1 MDVKDI
7 KVEDDVDEMT
17 YATGEEKPSIA
28 AIVDERPNHL
38 RNKDKDRSCW
48 RTLEPAA
55 LHVKEEVVTPAREP
69 SSSRCERRL
78 QERDSDPG
86 SDLSPP
92 RRRGR
97 SGRGGSDSDLS
108 PPRITS
114 RTSSSSVKKGA
125 PVSQDSD
132 DDLSPPRA
140 RHERQYHSSRRD
152 RDRDNNQR
160 RKSPHSDRKV
170 TEQQSDDMNKYRVQD
185 SGLRYSKSVR
195 EDVKRLK
202 EREKHLMKQIGE
214 DALGKNAKTVHRD
227 RGTGQVRDVE
237 AEKAARSETD
247 KEDEERL
254 ARYKQWSQGLKQRE
268 DRMDRLH
275 EDVKEMKK
283 PLARYE
289 DDEDREQLL
298 KAKELKEDP
307 MLQFMRRK
315 KEEQK
320 VRESSSRGEAVF
332 SHPVYRGPPPPVNRF
347 GILPGYRWDGVD
359 RSNGFEKRLMDRQA
373 EKMASQEEAYKWSTE
388 DM

>member
-7 KVEDDVDEMT
+7 KVEDDIDEMA

-28 AIVDERPNHL
+28 GIVDERPNHL
-38 RNKDKDRSCW
+38 RNRDKDRSCW

-55 LHVKEEVVTPAREP
+55 ISIKEEVVTPAREP
-69 SSSRCERRL
+69 GNSRGEQRI
-78 QERDSDPG
+78 QEERDSDPG

-97 SGRGGSDSDLS
+97 SGQGGSDSDLS

-114 RTSSSSVKKGA
+114 GTSSSRRGA
-125 PVSQDSD
+125 PVKADSD
-132 DDLSPPRA
+132 GDLSPPRP
-140 RHERQYHSSRRD
+140 ERRFHSSRRD
-152 RDRDNNQR
+152 RDRDRDR

-170 TEQQSDDMNKYRVQD
+170 TQQQSEDMSKYRIQD
-185 SGLRYSKSVR
+185 SGLRDSKSVR

-237 AEKAARSETD
+237 AEKAARSEAD

-275 EDVKEMKK
+275 EDVKEMEK

-289 DDEDREQLL
+289 DDEDRDKLL

-320 VRESSSRGEAVF
+320 VQESSSRGDAVF
-332 SHPVYRGPPPPVNRF
+332 SRPVYRGPPPPANRF